1 MVVFNKG
8 ESRSVKTDVYNIFSK
23 YVTADSSYYFLIAS
37 FLALFLLAIFLAI
50 FNPNGW
56 DKVLGYE
63 VLLTFPIMAL
73 ISFLIVE
80 LYKVRNN
87 KDDETFTK
95 SFYKYLFCGERITG
109 FCPPSSKILTV
120 ILFIL
125 IFVIGIGSFFGILGI
140 GGAMYEKPPE
150 NNTALFFNF
159 LIIYTFLIIVCSLYN
174 YFSTK
179 DAKILEKTSKAFQEL
194 IKLRTR
200 ATLYFMLFIFGLIA
214 IYFLN
219 PWGIMTNYGGIS
231 LFFLV
236 FIGCVLFGLIY
247 FYQQKINGV
256 KDIEGYPLLALL
268 GKGIYILVALLI
280 SGLLIY
286 GFLSVTGIFNQDAS
300 KPENALHIMFNLFLL
315 CCLFALIYKLANAGG
330 FLDKNPY
337 YRLIINTLFYIPCLL
352 IILLNRILKILG
364 YEEGKSQPP
373 TKKEIIILI
382 VSIVL
387 LVSYFVTTSYIA
399 PRLKQ
404 TYLIQGGNQL
414 INQPVS
420 LSSLNNIASYEKL
433 NGLDT
438 HENGKHSYQYAISF
452 WFYLDSFPPSTSSA
466 YSKVVPIL
474 SYAENPTVKY
484 NSSDNT
490 IYITVKQKVNDDDIN
505 FVNYIQEKEVEINPE
520 TVSKWKS
527 IQEKI
532 SNVIDK
538 IQSVPLGQ
546 EVDAD
551 GHRMI
556 YKQPNVQLQKWNHIV
571 LNYNGG
577 TLDVFYNGKLVKSA
591 IEVVPYLSYDMLS
604 VGSENGISG
613 NIANLIYFQAP
624 LDYLTV
630 NTLYMSLKNQNP
642 PVDPNNTESII
653 QT

>member
-1 MVVFNKG
+1 V
-8 ESRSVKTDVYNIFSK
+8 
-23 YVTADSSYYFLIAS
+23 
-37 FLALFLLAIFLAI
+37 
-50 FNPNGW
+50 
-56 DKVLGYE
+56 
-63 VLLTFPIMAL
+63 
-73 ISFLIVE
+73 
-80 LYKVRNN
+80 
-87 KDDETFTK
+87 
-95 SFYKYLFCGERITG
+95 
-109 FCPPSSKILTV
+109 
-120 ILFIL
+120 
-125 IFVIGIGSFFGILGI
+125 
-140 GGAMYEKPPE
+140 
-150 NNTALFFNF
+150 
-159 LIIYTFLIIVCSLYN
+159 
-174 YFSTK
+174 
-179 DAKILEKTSKAFQEL
+179 
-194 IKLRTR
+194 
-200 ATLYFMLFIFGLIA
+200 
-214 IYFLN
+214 
-219 PWGIMTNYGGIS
+219 
-231 LFFLV
+231 
-236 FIGCVLFGLIY
+236 
-247 FYQQKINGV
+247 
-256 KDIEGYPLLALL
+256 
-268 GKGIYILVALLI
+268 
-280 SGLLIY
+280 
-286 GFLSVTGIFNQDAS
+286 
-300 KPENALHIMFNLFLL
+300 
-315 CCLFALIYKLANAGG
+315 
-330 FLDKNPY
+330 
-337 YRLIINTLFYIPCLL
+337 
-352 IILLNRILKILG
+352 G
-364 YEEGKSQPP
+364 YEEGKSEPP

-404 TYLIQGGNQL
+404 KYLIQGGNQL

-438 HENGKHSYQYAISF
+438 HQNGKHSYQYAISF
-452 WFYLDSFPPSTSSA
+452 WFYLDSFPPSTSAA

-505 FVNYIQEKEVEINPE
+505 FVNYIQEKEVDINPE
-520 TVSKWKS
+520 TVNKWKS

-556 YKQPNVQLQKWNHIV
+556 YKHPNVQLQKWNHIV

-613 NIANLIYFQAP
+613 NIANLIYFQTP

-630 NTLYMSLKNQNP
+630 NTLYMSLKKQNP